1 MRVSRLAAIL
11 EKMGYSCTIYIDRQI
26 KNFNFI
32 KEQKIKC
39 LYNNRKNINEKDDAE
54 IFISQTISPGIVI
67 LDDYRFGKNWQ
78 KKVRSYH
85 KKLVVIDDFLNRSH
99 VCDIVVNSKPNFL
112 NKKFEDFLRKK
123 ILILN
128 FSRSKI
134 LHNR

>member
-1 MRVSRLAAIL
+1 MIDKSKIL
-11 EKMGYSCTIYIDRQI
+11 ILL
-26 KNFNFI
+26 KN
-32 KEQKIKC
+32 QKIKC

-112 NKKFEDFLRKK
+112 NKKFEDFFKK
-123 ILILN
+123 KNINTKFLLGPKYCIIDKKKKKL
-128 FSRSKI
+128 
-134 LHNR
+134 